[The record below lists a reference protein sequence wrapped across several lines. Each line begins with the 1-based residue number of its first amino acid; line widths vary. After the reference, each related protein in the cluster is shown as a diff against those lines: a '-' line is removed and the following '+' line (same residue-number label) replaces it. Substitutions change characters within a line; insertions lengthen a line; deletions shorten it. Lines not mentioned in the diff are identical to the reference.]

1 MAHIHD
7 HRHDHV
13 NVSDDRMP
21 PFARPLRYVV
31 AALIL
36 AAAVLSACFVLIDA
50 GEAVVVTRFG
60 EPVRV
65 LTEPGLAWK
74 APAPIESTTNVDL
87 RLRTTSSGLHD
98 VGTKDGLRILVQ
110 AYVAWQV
117 PNDAE
122 HVLRFLRAV
131 RNQPDEAARQL
142 RSLIGSSLE
151 ITTSSFDLSD
161 LINTDSKRVQLS
173 AFESRL
179 KAQLQQQ
186 MLDVYGVSVQQ
197 VGIER
202 LTLPAAALAA
212 TVARMKAER
221 ETVAAERVAEG
232 QRIAAEIRSNA
243 DRDARIL
250 ESKASVEAATIEAK
264 SRLEA
269 AEIYGRAYAN
279 DPQLYTLVRS
289 LDTLDSIVNQS
300 TRLILRTDAQPFKVF
315 VEGPTEGVGGE
326 STKPQSTPQ

>member
-1 MAHIHD
+1 
-7 HRHDHV
+7 
-13 NVSDDRMP
+13 
-21 PFARPLRYVV
+21 
-31 AALIL
+31 
-36 AAAVLSACFVLIDA
+36 
-50 GEAVVVTRFG
+50 VTRFG

-110 AYVAWQV
+110 AYIAWKV
-117 PNDAE
+117 PDDPE

-151 ITTSSFDLSD
+151 ITTSSFDLGD
-161 LINTDSKRVQLS
+161 LINTEPRRVRLVE
-173 AFESRL
+173 FETRL
-179 KAQLQQQ
+179 KQQLQQQ
-186 MLDVYGVSVQQ
+186 VLDTYGIEVQQ

-232 QRIAAEIRSNA
+232 QRMAAEIRSNA

-250 ESKASVEAATIEAK
+250 ESQANVEAAAIEAK

-289 LDTLDSIVNQS
+289 LDTLDTIVNQS
-300 TRLILRTDAQPFKVF
+300 TRLILRTDAEPFKVF
-315 VEGPTEGVGGE
+315 VDGPTEGSGAAPQ
-326 STKPQSTPQ
+326 KPTGTPQ

>member
-1 MAHIHD
+1 MTIPHNHHHGHERAAETERAH
-7 HRHDHV
+7 
-13 NVSDDRMP
+13 P
-21 PFARPLRYVV
+21 YARPLRYAA
-31 AALIL
+31 AALVL
-36 AAAVLSACFVLIDA
+36 AAAVLSACFVLVDA
-50 GEAVVVTRFG
+50 GESVVVTRFG
-60 EPVRV
+60 DPVRV

-74 APAPIESTTNVDL
+74 MPAPVESSTSVDL

-110 AYVAWQV
+110 AYIAWNV
-117 PNDAE
+117 PDDSE

-151 ITTSSFDLSD
+151 ITTSSFDLAD
-161 LINTDSKRVQLS
+161 LVNTDPQRVQQ
-173 AFESRL
+173 AEFEKRL
-179 KAQLQQQ
+179 KQQLQQA
-186 MLDVYGVSVQQ
+186 LEVYGINVQQ

-202 LTLPAAALAA
+202 LTLPTAALAA

-232 QRIAAEIRSNA
+232 QRMAAEIRSNA

-250 ESKASVEAATIEAK
+250 ESQANVEAAAIEAK

-289 LDTLDSIVNQS
+289 LDTLDTIVNQS
-300 TRLILRTDAQPFKVF
+300 TRLILRTDAEPFKVF
-315 VEGPTEGVGGE
+315 VNGPTEDGAAPA
-326 STKPQSTPQ
+326 KPTSAPQ